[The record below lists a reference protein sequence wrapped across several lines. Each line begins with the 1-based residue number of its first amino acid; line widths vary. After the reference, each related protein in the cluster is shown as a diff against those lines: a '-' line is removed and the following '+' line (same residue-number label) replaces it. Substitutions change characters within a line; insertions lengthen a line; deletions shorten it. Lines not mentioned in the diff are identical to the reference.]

1 MEYSSRKIKKWL
13 NLHDY
18 SNLRHAFENGNL
30 DNRREI
36 ISNLKDISRYEEKQI
51 LLLALTDRASSISQL
66 AISKLEKASLSVEE
80 QKTVDERK
88 PAFKPEAK
96 KTEKD
101 NTKVD
106 AIIGNVRYLN
116 DVKLIETLAQKN
128 FRNAEH
134 EQALIAEV
142 EKRGGFNKL
151 VAAAKQ
157 RKQNDLQVESGNGQ
171 RKGIFNLA
179 SGIVLLSLGIVLS
192 IISPNTIFTGLIVVG
207 FINLVLGAIFYMNK

>member
-18 SNLRHAFENGNL
+18 STLRHAFENGNL

-36 ISNLKDISRYEEKQI
+36 ISNLKDINRYEEKQI

-66 AISKLEKASLSVEE
+66 ALSKLEKASLSVEE
-80 QKTVDERK
+80 QKIVDESK
-88 PAFKPEAK
+88 PAFKPEVK

-134 EQALIAEV
+134 EQALLAEV
-142 EKRGGFNKL
+142 EKRGGFDKL
-151 VAAAKQ
+151 VEAAKQ
-157 RKQNDLQVESGNGQ
+157 RKQNDIQVESGNSQ

-192 IISPNTIFTGLIVVG
+192 IISPNTIFTGLIDVG